1 MSQAGPGIQ
10 GNAIYSTR
18 DLRAIGIGDAELMR
32 ARQAGVKPR
41 KIGRWLWYHGQEL
54 IDWILTRPEFVTER
68 DAKS

>member
-1 MSQAGPGIQ
+1 MSQAGQGIQ
-10 GNAIYSTR
+10 GNAIYEQS
-18 DLRAIGIGDAELMR
+18 GIGDAELMR